1 MGESASTAPTRYYRV
16 DDLEIDLDN
25 ESVRRDGVLLDL
37 PDLSFRLLATLVVR
51 APERVTKDEL
61 IQEIWDGSVV
71 SDETLAQRVRLLRQV
86 LDEDSL
92 NPRYIASVRGRGY
105 RLICPVEPLAPGSR
119 AIIRRNRWP
128 MLAGVAALA
137 ILVAWFATS
146 SLRNQSP
153 PASMRSVAVLPFVD
167 LSAGQTHRHFADGM
181 QEELLTRLTQM
192 ENLDVL

>member
-1 MGESASTAPTRYYRV
+1 MGERASTAPTRHYRV

-25 ESVRRDGVLLDL
+25 ESVRRDGVRLDL

-92 NPRYIASVRGRGY
+92 NQRYIASVRGRGY
-105 RLICPVEPLAPGSR
+105 RLICPVEALAPGSR
-119 AIIRRNRWP
+119 TIIRRNRWQ
-128 MLAGVAALA
+128 MLAVVAA
-137 ILVAWFATS
+137 
-146 SLRNQSP
+146 
-153 PASMRSVAVLPFVD
+153 
-167 LSAGQTHRHFADGM
+167 
-181 QEELLTRLTQM
+181 
-192 ENLDVL
+192 